1 MFVPKQLTR
10 VNQRY
15 DISLYAQVK
24 IDILGLMGLLQM
36 TGFTILKILKVRAV
50 MKMSSVHIW

>member
-1 MFVPKQLTR
+1 MFVPKQLAR
-10 VNQRY
+10 LNQRY